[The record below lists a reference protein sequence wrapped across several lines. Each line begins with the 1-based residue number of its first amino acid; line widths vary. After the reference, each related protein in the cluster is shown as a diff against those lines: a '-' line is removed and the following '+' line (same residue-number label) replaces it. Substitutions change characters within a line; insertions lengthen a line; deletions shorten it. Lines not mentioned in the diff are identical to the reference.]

1 MGEKFNTKRF
11 NTVYSTTIRN
21 LLKKANEEKIHKEDV
36 ISIVK
41 EGEQFVLIYFK

>member
-11 NTVYSTTIRN
+11 NTVYSTTVRG
-21 LLKKANEEKIHKEDV
+21 LLKKANEEKISKEDV

-41 EGEQFVLIYFK
+41 EGEQFVLVYFK